1 MIFLSTE
8 EPEVIISLIT
18 QYPEFKSMYQHIY
31 EICQNV
37 EGVMNMFSKELQ
49 ELDRNTVRYMID
61 EMQEDI
67 DRKCQ
72 MLAEKDSIIEK
83 QNNAITE
90 KDNAITE
97 KDNVITEKDN
107 AITEKDNIITE
118 KDNVIAEKE
127 RLYQEALKRIAE
139 LEHGEK
145 R

>member
-1 MIFLSTE
+1 MQAGKIKINHLGERHCFIPLDIFQRVVQYKGIRTRLDAWLIFLSTE
-8 EPEVIISLIT
+8 EPEVMISLIT

-49 ELDRNTVRYMID
+49 ELDRNTVCYMID

-67 DRKCQ
+67 DRKSQ

-90 KDNAITE
+90 K
-97 KDNVITEKDN
+97 
-107 AITEKDNIITE
+107 
-118 KDNVIAEKE
+118 
-127 RLYQEALKRIAE
+127 R
-139 LEHGEK
+139 
-145 R
+145 